1 MLAFKYLI
9 VGGGMCADAAA
20 RGLRQVDEQGTI
32 GLVGAEAHPP
42 YDRPPLSKALWKDK
56 PLDSIWRK
64 TESLGVDLRLGRRVV
79 SLDLRYK
86 EAVDDQ
92 GQRYE
97 FEKLLLATG
106 GTPRRL
112 EFDTPGIIYYRTLD
126 DYERLRKLAERG
138 RRFAVIGGGFI
149 GSEIAA
155 ALTMQGKEVVM
166 IFPEE
171 GIGWRTFP
179 RLLSEHLNLYYRQKG
194 VEVWA
199 EDTVTEVNTAG
210 ECWAVKTQQGHEA
223 LVDGVVAGV
232 GLLPNTA
239 LAQAA
244 GLTVRDG
251 VEVDECLRTSHED
264 VYAAGDVA
272 NFYSSILGQRRRV
285 EHEDNANTMG
295 MLAGRNMAG
304 EEELYQ
310 HLPYFYSDLFDAG
323 YEAVGEVDS
332 RHEML
337 EDWSQ
342 PYEKGVIYYVR
353 QGQVR
358 GVLLWNIFDQVMA
371 ARRLMAHAEPVATK
385 DLLGRLPEK

>member
-1 MLAFKYLI
+1 
-9 VGGGMCADAAA
+9 
-20 RGLRQVDEQGTI
+20 VD
-32 GLVGAEAHPP
+32 
-42 YDRPPLSKALWKDK
+42 S
-56 PLDSIWRK
+56 
-64 TESLGVDLRLGRRVV
+64 
-79 SLDLRYK
+79 
-86 EAVDDQ
+86 Q
-92 GQRYE
+92 GQRYG

-126 DYERLRKLAERG
+126 DYERLRKLAEQG

-179 RLLSEHLNLYYRQKG
+179 RLLSEHLNEYYLQKG

-199 EDTVTEVNTAG
+199 EDTVTDVSATG
-210 ECWAVKTQQGHEA
+210 ERWAVKTRQGHEA
-223 LVDGVVAGV
+223 LVDGVVAGL
-232 GLLPNTA
+232 GLLPNTD

-251 VEVDECLRTSHED
+251 IEVDELLRTSHED
-264 VYAAGDVA
+264 VYAAGDAA
-272 NFYSSILGQRRRV
+272 NFHSAILGQRRRV

-295 MLAGRNMAG
+295 MQAGRNMAG
-304 EEELYQ
+304 EEEPYQ

-332 RHEML
+332 RHEVL

-371 ARRLMAHAEPVATK
+371 ARRLMAHTEPVSAK